1 MLKIFVGIITAVLAV
16 IGFYALIG
24 SFARRLFEDDDVV
37 LSILA
42 LRCEDADRLEALIIQ
57 NLNTAIMLK
66 PQKLF
71 LLLSEE
77 TANDPEVLRLARKY
91 GAELYIVRK
100 ID

>member
-42 LRCEDADRLEALIIQ
+42 LRREDADRLEALIIQ

>member
-24 SFARRLFEDDDVV
+24 SFARRLFEDNDVV
-37 LSILA
+37 LSILV
-42 LRCEDADRLEALIIQ
+42 LQKADVNRLEEMIIQ

-77 TANDPEVLRLARKY
+77 TVNHPEVLRLALKY
-91 GAELYIVRK
+91 GAELYVVRK
-100 ID
+100 IY